1 MAVLK
6 YKDPTSGEWKN
17 LSGYVYLGN
26 DIPVG
31 AICNY
36 SGDNIP
42 NDYLLC
48 DGSSLLRSAYP
59 DLFNAIGT
67 KYGSVDDLHFN
78 LPDLRERVAV
88 GKSGNS
94 PYNTL
99 GNKGG
104 ETTHVLTIA
113 EMPSHDHPIA
123 GAASS
128 NSTLYMQNIASN
140 FYANGSPTLGG
151 TSGTWQWSKSIV
163 AQGGNQ
169 AHNNMQPYMVLN
181 YIIKAKN
188 STYTLS
194 KVVNSLNSNS
204 TIDSLSAAQG
214 KILND
219 KVEGIVVYES
229 TGQSSGVITL
239 TKDIS
244 SAKKIK
250 IIYIDEYSV
259 YGEKTIE
266 IPVGKQVGLNTIR
279 NGAASFIFT
288 NLDCTISANAIT
300 INSNKKLTMSSGVYS
315 DATTKILKVIEY

>member
-104 ETTHVLTIA
+104 ETTHVLTIE
-113 EMPSHDHPIA
+113 EMPSHDHPIT

-151 TSGTWQWSKSIV
+151 TSSTWQWSKSIV

-266 IPVGKQVGLNTIR
+266 TPVGKQVGLNTIR

-288 NLDCTISANAIT
+288 NLDCTILANAIT

>member
-113 EMPSHDHPIA
+113 EMPSHDHPIT
-123 GAASS
+123 GVASS

-229 TGQSSGVITL
+229 TGQSSGVIAL

-266 IPVGKQVGLNTIR
+266 TPVGKQVGLNTIR

>member
-113 EMPSHDHPIA
+113 EMPSHDHPIT

-151 TSGTWQWSKSIV
+151 TSSTWQWSKSIV

-266 IPVGKQVGLNTIR
+266 TPVGKQVGLNTIR

>member
-113 EMPSHDHPIA
+113 EMHSHDHPIT

-266 IPVGKQVGLNTIR
+266 TPVGKQVGLNTIR

-288 NLDCTISANAIT
+288 NLDCTILANAIT